1 MHATKT
7 YAVNFTA
14 VAAGDGYWGMVAG
27 QRVTFDEISV
37 SIFDYEGIGEFS
49 ASLNAE
55 HNADARICGLC
66 YTDSGIKGALNA
78 FIAQHAELSK
88 LIVSVDGSEQGMQGR
103 ITLNCDVEL
112 QDGLSFEML
121 RGIGF
126 DVDCDEDIAFG

>member
-14 VAAGDGYWGMVAG
+14 VAAGDGYWSMVVG
-27 QRVTFDEISV
+27 QRVTFSEISV
-37 SIFDYEGIGEFS
+37 SIYDYQGDGEFS

-55 HNADARICGLC
+55 HDADARTCGLC
-66 YTDSGIKGALNA
+66 YTDSGITNALNE

-88 LIVSVDGSEQGMQGR
+88 LIVNVDGSEQGMQDDT
-103 ITLNCDVEL
+103 TLNCDVEL

-121 RGIGF
+121 RGMGF
-126 DVDCDEDIAFG
+126 DVECDEDIAFG